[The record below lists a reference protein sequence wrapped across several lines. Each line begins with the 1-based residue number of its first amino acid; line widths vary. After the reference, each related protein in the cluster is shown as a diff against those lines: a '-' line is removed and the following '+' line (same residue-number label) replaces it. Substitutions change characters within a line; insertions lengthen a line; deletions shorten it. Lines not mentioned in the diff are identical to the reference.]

1 MKCAHTFAASGKCA
15 KCGKR
20 RPGRPKVSTKPPT
33 VAEAAVASM
42 AASETPALPPPVSA
56 GRPGLPDRAKRLAVL
71 FAPPA
76 PPPAAPANDNDGGD
90 EPAAKPR
97 GKKSRVGWSW
107 IAKRSSTVVDVAAGA
122 AINHWT
128 DREPNDAGEVELEEF
143 EAALAD
149 YGEDTFGKVEA
160 PAWIVLLLALAFL
173 VLSKYIGAPKKEKPV
188 AVPAKPKPAPIP
200 ASVPAVATP
209 DPGAVS
215 AVTPNETA
223 PILSTMDPTIP
234 DEKDAG
240 NAENAELG
248 F

>member
-20 RPGRPKVSTKPPT
+20 KPGRPKASTKPPALAQ
-33 VAEAAVASM
+33 VASSQGEAA
-42 AASETPALPPPVSA
+42 PAPLPPLP
-56 GRPGLPDRAKRLAVL
+56 PGSTDRPDRAERLAVL

-76 PPPAAPANDNDGGD
+76 APPAAPANDNDGD
-90 EPAAKPR
+90 EEPAAKPR
-97 GKKSRVGWSW
+97 GKKSRVGWPW

-143 EAALAD
+143 ETALAD

-173 VLSKYIGAPKKEKPV
+173 VLSKYVGAPKKE

-200 ASVPAVATP
+200 APAPAVATSAQ
-209 DPGAVS
+209 DAVS
-215 AVTPNETA
+215 AVIPNETA

-234 DEKDAG
+234 DEKGAG
-240 NAENAELG
+240 NAEDADYG

>member
-20 RPGRPKVSTKPPT
+20 KPGRPKVSTKPPT
-33 VAEAAVASM
+33 VAETAVASM
-42 AASETPALPPPVSA
+42 AASETPALPPPVSP
-56 GRPGLPDRAKRLAVL
+56 GRPGLPDRAERLAVL

-76 PPPAAPANDNDGGD
+76 APPAAPANDNDGD
-90 EPAAKPR
+90 EEPAAKPR
-97 GKKSRVGWSW
+97 GKKSRVGWPW
-107 IAKRSSTVVDVAAGA
+107 IAKRASTVVDVAAGA

-128 DREPNDAGEVELEEF
+128 DREANDAGEVELEEF
-143 EAALAD
+143 ETALAD

-173 VLSKYIGAPKKEKPV
+173 VLSKYIGAARKPKPE
-188 AVPAKPKPAPIP
+188 PKPAPIP
-200 ASVPAVATP
+200 APAPAVATSAQ
-209 DPGAVS
+209 DAVS

-234 DEKDAG
+234 DEKGAG
-240 NAENAELG
+240 NAENAEVG

>member
-1 MKCAHTFAASGKCA
+1 
-15 KCGKR
+15 
-20 RPGRPKVSTKPPT
+20 
-33 VAEAAVASM
+33 
-42 AASETPALPPPVSA
+42 
-56 GRPGLPDRAKRLAVL
+56 L
-71 FAPPA
+71 FAPPP
-76 PPPAAPANDNDGGD
+76 PPPAAPANDNDGD
-90 EPAAKPR
+90 EEPAAKPR
-97 GKKSRVGWSW
+97 GKKSRVGWPW

-143 EAALAD
+143 ETALAD

-173 VLSKYIGAPKKEKPV
+173 VLSKYVGAPKKE

-200 ASVPAVATP
+200 APAPAVATSAQ
-209 DPGAVS
+209 DAVS

-234 DEKDAG
+234 DEKGAG
-240 NAENAELG
+240 NAEDADYG